1 MGAEGS
7 VEPVDYCRR
16 YLDDELDALMEP
28 PFAIAIDGP
37 KGVGKTAT
45 AQRRADVVLRLDE
58 EPVRQLVDADPGRV
72 LAGPGVVLLDEW
84 QLLPMVW
91 DRVRREVDESAR
103 ASFLL
108 TGSATPVLDA
118 ERHSGAGRILSLRLR
133 PMSLPER
140 GATEPTV
147 TIADLLGG
155 RAEIS
160 GRTSWGVGDYAR
172 EICASGFPGIHGIPP
187 RRQRAQ
193 LDGYLAHVIDRDIA
207 DLGVAV
213 RHPDSLRR
221 WMAAYAAAS
230 STSASYTTI
239 LDAAS
244 AGEAR
249 KPAKTTTIAY
259 RDLLAQIW
267 VLDPVPPWQPSG
279 AELSRLKRAP
289 KHQLADPA
297 LAARLLQHTPETLLA
312 PRAGSAELL
321 GQLLESLAT
330 LTVRAAAQAQE
341 ASVGHLRTRD
351 GGHEVD
357 LVVERYD
364 GRVVAF
370 EVKLA
375 ATVSDADVR
384 HLHWLAAQLGDRLAD
399 MVILTTGSDAYR
411 RHDGVAVVPLA
422 LLG

>member
-1 MGAEGS
+1 M
-7 VEPVDYCRR
+7 DYRRR

-58 EPVRQLVDADPGRV
+58 GPVRQLVDADPGRV

-91 DRVRREVDESAR
+91 DRVRRDVDESAR
-103 ASFLL
+103 TSFLL
-108 TGSATPVLDA
+108 TGSAAPVPDA
-118 ERHSGAGRILSLRLR
+118 DRHSGAGRILSLRLR

-160 GRTSWGVGDYAR
+160 GQTPWGVGDYAR
-172 EICASGFPGIHGIPP
+172 EICASGLPGIHGLPP

-221 WMAAYAAAS
+221 WMTAYAAAS
-230 STSASYTTI
+230 STSANYTTI

-267 VLDPVPPWQPSG
+267 VLDPVPPWQPHG
-279 AELSRLKRAP
+279 PELSRLKSAP

-375 ATVSDADVR
+375 STVSDSDVR
-384 HLHWLAAQLGDRLAD
+384 HLHWLAARLGARLAD
-399 MVILTTGSDAYR
+399 MVILTTGPDAYR
-411 RHDGVAVVPLA
+411 RRDGVAVVPLA

>member
-1 MGAEGS
+1 
-7 VEPVDYCRR
+7 VEYRRR
-16 YLDDELDALMEP
+16 YLDDELDELMEP

-45 AQRRADVVLRLDE
+45 AARRADVVLRLDE
-58 EPVRQLVDADPGRV
+58 EPVRQLVGADPARL
-72 LAGPGVVLLDEW
+72 LADRGVVLLDEW

-91 DRVRREVDESAR
+91 DRVRRGVDESAQ

-108 TGSATPVLDA
+108 TGSATPLPDA
-118 ERHSGAGRILSLRLR
+118 DRHSGAGRILSLRLR

-140 GATEPTV
+140 GVTESTV
-147 TIADLLGG
+147 TIARLLTGA
-155 RAEIS
+155 AEIS
-160 GRTSWGVGDYAR
+160 GRTTWGLSDYAR
-172 EICASGFPGIHGIPP
+172 EICASGFPGIHGLPA

-193 LDGYLAHVIDRDIA
+193 LDGYLAHVVDRDIA
-207 DLGVAV
+207 GLGVAL
-213 RHPDSLRR
+213 RHPDTLRR
-221 WMAAYAAAS
+221 WLTAYAAAS

-244 AGEAR
+244 AGDAR

-259 RDLLAQIW
+259 RDLLTQIW
-267 VLDPVPPWQPSG
+267 VLDPVPPWLPRG
-279 AELSRLKRAP
+279 AELSRLKTAP

-321 GQLLESLAT
+321 GHLLESLAT

-357 LVVERYD
+357 LVVERND

-375 ATVSDADVR
+375 ASVSDSDVR
-384 HLHWLAAQLGDRLAD
+384 HLRWLADQLGDRLAD
-399 MVILTTGSDAYR
+399 MVVITTGPDAYR
-411 RHDGVAVVPLA
+411 RPDGVAVVPLA